1 MLHFSPVKKAM
12 ILLTVLFGILLA
24 LPNFFADRVKPSNDA
39 EVRIA
44 QALKAGGRAAPRDIE
59 TAGQWPGLMPDSL
72 LRLGLDLQG
81 GAHVLVSAE
90 MDAVFQKRMDTLASD
105 VRRVLRESEGGNI
118 KRGKPV
124 VKQDSVTVRIREVA
138 DLDRARVALNTLPEP
153 LQSGAITGINSND
166 LEITLDDDKQAF
178 TLQMTEAAK
187 VELRDRT
194 LIQALEVVRRR
205 IDPEG
210 IKEPTIARQGTDRIL
225 IQVPGADSAKEIL
238 DVIDEA
244 AVLNFHVVHPSGQS
258 DLIKGIK
265 KPSQEIFPDAQEGGP
280 LWLVDK
286 IPLVRGEQVVDAN
299 PSFDQNGEPVVA
311 FRFNPAAGRDFGRW
325 TQGNVG
331 QLFAIVVDD
340 KVISA
345 PSIREPI
352 LGGSGQISG
361 NFTVESSSELAIQIA
376 SGALPAKLIEEESRT
391 VGPELGAD
399 SIHAG
404 TIACIVGFIGVMIFM
419 VVIYGRFGLFADV
432 ALLANMVLI
441 FGALSGLGATLTL
454 PGIAGIVLTI
464 GMAVDANVLIFE
476 RIREELESGKKPLRA
491 IEVGYEKA
499 FSAIIDAN
507 VTTLLAAGVLYAMGS
522 GPVKGFAVTLGIGIV
537 TSVFT
542 AVFLTRLLISIW
554 YDWKRP
560 KTVKINLVE
569 MVKSGTK
576 VGFMRLKMAAAIFS
590 IAAVVL
596 SGVLFGVKGLNYGI
610 DFQGGSIV
618 MVETPDRVDPSE
630 FRSALSD
637 LDLGDVQVQEIS
649 DPGKVLEGDTTST
662 VVVRINQQDDDPKV
676 HRTAINAVEA
686 AIAGADATADSPAI
700 TGKIAGAKIMASDT
714 VGAKVSGELVTAG
727 VLAVV
732 LAIGGVLVYIWLR
745 FEWQFSVGAVVAL
758 THDVALTIGV
768 FSLLGLEFNLSI
780 IAAILTIVGYSLN
793 DTVVVYDRM
802 RENLRKYKKML
813 LPELIDLSLNETL
826 ARTLMTSLTTL
837 LALVA
842 LYVLGG
848 PVMQGF
854 TFAMIWGVLVGT
866 YSSIFVA
873 SPILEYLGV
882 KRDWSKA
889 TGEGPAGVTFGEP
902 DAP

>member
-12 ILLTVLFGILLA
+12 VLLTVLFGFILA
-24 LPNFFADRVKPSNDA
+24 LPNFLNDSTRNAMPSW
-39 EVRIA
+39 
-44 QALKAGGRAAPRDIE
+44 APSEQI
-59 TAGQWPGLMPDSL
+59 
-72 LRLGLDLQG
+72 RLGLDLQG
-81 GAHVLVSAE
+81 GAHVLVSAQ
-90 MDAVFQKRMDTLASD
+90 MDDVFQKRMDALAND
-105 VRRVLRESEGGNI
+105 VRRVLREAGGI
-118 KRGKPV
+118 KRGTPV
-124 VKQDSVTVRIREVA
+124 VKQDSVTIRIKEA
-138 DLDRARVALNTLPEP
+138 EDLERARIALNDLPQP
-153 LQSGAITGINSND
+153 LQSVAITGINSTD
-166 LEITLDDDKQAF
+166 LEITLDEAKQAF
-178 TLQMTEAAK
+178 RLQMTEPAK
-187 VELRDRT
+187 VELTDRT
-194 LIQALEVVRRR
+194 IIQALEVVRRR

-210 IKEPTIARQGTDRIL
+210 IKEPTVARQGTDRIL
-225 IQVPGADSAKEIL
+225 IQVPGADSAREIL
-238 DVIDEA
+238 DVIDDA
-244 AVLNFHVVHPSGQS
+244 AVLNFHVVTPSGQA
-258 DLIKGIK
+258 DLVKGIK
-265 KPSQEIFPDAQEGGP
+265 KPTQAIYPDVQEGGP

-286 IPLVRGEQVVDAN
+286 VPLVRGEQVVDAN

-311 FRFNPAAGRDFGRW
+311 FRFNAAAGQAFGRW
-325 TQGNVG
+325 TQQNVG

-345 PSIREPI
+345 PVIREPI

-361 NFTVESSSELAIQIA
+361 NFTVESSSQLAIQIA

-419 VVIYGRFGLFADV
+419 IVVYGRFGIIADI

-476 RIREELESGKKPLRA
+476 RIREELESGKKPLKA
-491 IEVGYEKA
+491 IEIGYEKA

-507 VTTLLAAGVLYAMGS
+507 VTTLLAAAVLYAMGS

-542 AVFLTRLLISIW
+542 AVFLTRLLLSLW

-560 KTVKINLVE
+560 KTMKITLWE

-576 VGFMRLKMAAAIFS
+576 INFLRGKKIAAIFS
-590 IAAVVL
+590 IIAVL
-596 SGVLFGVKGLNYGI
+596 ASGVLFATKGLNFGI
-610 DFQGGSIV
+610 DFRGGSIV
-618 MVETPDRVDPSE
+618 MVETPDYVDPGE
-630 FRSALSD
+630 YRAALSD
-637 LDLGDVQVQEIS
+637 LDLGDIQVQEIS

-662 VVVRINQQDDDPKV
+662 VVVRINQQDDDAKI
-676 HRTAINAVEA
+676 HREAINAVE
-686 AIAGADATADSPAI
+686 TAVVDKI
-700 TGKIAGAKIMASDT
+700 TGAKIMASDT

-727 VLAVV
+727 IMAVV
-732 LAIGGVLVYIWLR
+732 LAIAGVLIYIWLR

-768 FSLLGLEFNLSI
+768 FSLLSLEFNLSI

-793 DTVVVYDRM
+793 DTVVVYDRV
-802 RENLRKYKKML
+802 REKLRKYKKMPL
-813 LPELIDLSLNETL
+813 DELINFALNKTLS
-826 ARTLMTSLTTL
+826 RTLMTSLTTL
-837 LALVA
+837 LALIA
-842 LYVLGG
+842 LYILGG

-854 TFAMIWGVLVGT
+854 TFAMIWGVVVGT
-866 YSSIFVA
+866 YSSVFVA
-873 SPILEYLGV
+873 APILEYLGV
-882 KRDWSKA
+882 KRDWSKV
-889 TGEGPAGVTFGEP
+889 TGESPAGVTFGEP